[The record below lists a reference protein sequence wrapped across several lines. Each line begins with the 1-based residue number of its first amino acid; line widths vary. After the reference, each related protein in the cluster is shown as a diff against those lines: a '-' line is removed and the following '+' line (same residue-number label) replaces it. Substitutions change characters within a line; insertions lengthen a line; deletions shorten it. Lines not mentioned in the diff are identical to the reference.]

1 LNDGWPTGAKL
12 FTAVKKNLERPG
24 VWGEVEGKMN
34 LSKLESTIR
43 SASGAD
49 SNLDRK
55 IASTLHVT
63 DRDFT
68 SSVDACLDL
77 LHEKLPTTH
86 WHVGRT
92 ADGVGVYAFLE
103 DGDVKC
109 EAEAVT
115 VPLALLAVIIQGLE
129 D

>member
-1 LNDGWPTGAKL
+1 
-12 FTAVKKNLERPG
+12 
-24 VWGEVEGKMN
+24 MN

-103 DGDVKC
+103 DGDLKC

>member
-1 LNDGWPTGAKL
+1 
-12 FTAVKKNLERPG
+12 
-24 VWGEVEGKMN
+24 MN
-34 LSKLESTIR
+34 LSELESTIR
-43 SASGAD
+43 SATGAD
-49 SNLDRK
+49 SNLDRQ

-77 LHEKLPTTH
+77 LHEKFPTTH
-86 WHVGRT
+86 WHVGRA

-109 EAEAVT
+109 EAEDVT